1 MNYNSDYRC
10 NGNSAALRSE
20 NMAQPN
26 YDDSEQ
32 ERLQKQLYELLADD
46 TSLHLTDGVM
56 NYIARLVSEYVQ
68 EHRR

>member
-1 MNYNSDYRC
+1 
-10 NGNSAALRSE
+10 
-20 NMAQPN
+20 MAQPN

-32 ERLQKQLYELLADD
+32 ERLQKQLYELLASD
-46 TSLHLTDGVM
+46 TNLHLTDGVM

>member
-1 MNYNSDYRC
+1 MNFNLDCRC
-10 NGNSAALRSE
+10 NGNSK
-20 NMAQPN
+20 MAQPN

-32 ERLQKQLYELLADD
+32 ERLQKQLYELLASD
-46 TSLHLTDGVM
+46 TNLHLTDGVM